1 MFHSPF
7 VEAVVAAAQ
16 RKIYERNIAVL
27 LVLTSVYLYIDTTS
41 FKLSNVKFT
50 SDRSWLCLH
59 IVILVAYFLHTSF
72 YSLFIY
78 YLLCILH
85 SSGDKIQFVL

>member
-7 VEAVVAAAQ
+7 VEAVVAAVQ

-50 SDRSWLCLH
+50 SDRSWLF
-59 IVILVAYFLHTSF
+59 AYCHFGGIFPAYLFLITV
-72 YSLFIY
+72 
-78 YLLCILH
+78 YLLFTMHTPFIR
-85 SSGDKIQFVL
+85 